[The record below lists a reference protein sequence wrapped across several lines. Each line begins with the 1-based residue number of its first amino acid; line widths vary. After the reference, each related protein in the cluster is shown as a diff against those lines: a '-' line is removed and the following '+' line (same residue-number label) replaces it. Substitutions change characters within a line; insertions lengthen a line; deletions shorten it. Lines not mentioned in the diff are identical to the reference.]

1 MLYIMTIFFI
11 IIAYLQIKRLVQA
24 KLKRELIVYIVIMA
38 IAVFYSWGILLNWN
52 LFRPGSIISR
62 IYQPISNYIFI
73 QTEK

>member
-1 MLYIMTIFFI
+1 MTIFFI